1 MSSSSPIARGLDALI
16 PASVPPAGP
25 ARHTARF
32 LTGAVV
38 LAQVVSWVTG
48 GTLAL
53 AGLTVPAAL
62 TLAYGPLVATSLLL
76 LRAGVSAA
84 WALHAALL
92 LTSTYFAVN
101 TLAQQPL
108 DVSQLFW
115 FALVPL
121 CALWTLGRRAGMAW
135 GLVSMVAVALT
146 LLAFALGWSHGQP
159 ATEPLWAAASRLL
172 NFLAATVLLGLLF
185 DDARLRAQ
193 QELEHARDEAE
204 RASQAKTQFLA
215 NVSHELRTPMNAV
228 VGVTDALLGEPLTAS
243 QRSQVQLI
251 HTSGQA
257 MVALIGD
264 LLDVAKIEAGQLTL
278 EATPMDPA
286 RVAREVGELFEAS
299 ARAKALELRVEVP
312 PTLPTVLGDPLR
324 LRQALANL
332 VGNAI
337 KFTERGHVRLWA
349 HAHASG
355 GDDARVTLEL
365 GVEDT
370 GIGIPA
376 EARARLFEKFFQVDP
391 SHTRRF
397 GGTGLG
403 LAITRELIQ
412 RMGGELR
419 LDSELGRGTTV
430 TFRVLLPRA
439 APRLPSSGEHR
450 ALPTLPPGK
459 AVLVVDDNVVNLK
472 VASLLLSRLG
482 VQVETAAGGE
492 EAVRRFEPGK
502 YRAILM
508 DLHMPEVDGYQAT
521 RRIRALESGERTPI
535 VALTASALASELE
548 ECREAGMDDHLI
560 KPVTLQ
566 QLATALAAH
575 ATTGDGDRTKG

>member
-1 MSSSSPIARGLDALI
+1 VSKSSPIARGLDALI

-53 AGLTVPAAL
+53 AGLTMPAAL
-62 TLAYGPLVATSLLL
+62 TLAYGPLVAMSLLL
-76 LRAGVSAA
+76 LRAGVSSAV
-84 WALHAALL
+84 ALHVALL
-92 LTSTYFAVN
+92 VTSTYFVVN

-228 VGVTDALLGEPLTAS
+228 VGVTDALLTEPLTVS
-243 QRSQVQLI
+243 QRSQLQLI

-278 EATPMDPA
+278 EAAPMDPA
-286 RVAREVGELFEAS
+286 RVAREVAELFEAS
-299 ARAKALELRVEVP
+299 ARAKDLELRVEIP

-349 HAHASG
+349 RASG
-355 GDDARVTLEL
+355 DEGDLRDARVTLEL

-370 GIGIPA
+370 GIGIPT

-403 LAITRELIQ
+403 LAITRELIA

-430 TFRVLLPRA
+430 TLKVPMTRA

-450 ALPTLPPGK
+450 ALPTLAPGK

-535 VALTASALASELE
+535 VALTASALSSELE

-575 ATTGDGDRTKG
+575 EGPATGEPS

>member
-1 MSSSSPIARGLDALI
+1 MPSPIERRLDALI
-16 PASVPPAGP
+16 PASVQPTGP
-25 ARHTARF
+25 ERHTARF

-38 LAQVVSWVTG
+38 LAQAVSWVTG

-53 AGLTVPAAL
+53 AGLTVPAGL

-76 LRAGVSAA
+76 LRAGLSAA

-92 LTSTYFAVN
+92 VTSTYFVAN

-121 CALWTLGRRAGMAW
+121 SALWTLGRRAGVAW
-135 GLVSMVAVALT
+135 GLGAMGAVALT
-146 LLAFALGWSHGQP
+146 LLIFALGWSHGQV
-159 ATEPLWAAASRLL
+159 ASEPLWAAASRLF
-172 NFLAATVLLGLLF
+172 NFLAAIVLLGLLF

-228 VGVTDALLGEPLTAS
+228 VGVTDALLGEPLSAS

-251 HTSGQA
+251 HSSGQA

-278 EATPMDPA
+278 ESTPLDPA
-286 RVAREVGELFEAS
+286 RVVREVGALFEAS
-299 ARAKALELRVEVP
+299 ARAKGLALQVEVP
-312 PTLPTVLGDPLR
+312 PSLPMVQGDPLR
-324 LRQALANL
+324 LRQVLANL
-332 VGNAI
+332 VGNAV
-337 KFTERGHVRLWA
+337 KFTEHGHVRLWA
-349 HAHASG
+349 HALPPGA
-355 GDDARVTLEL
+355 DDPRVSLEL
-365 GVEDT
+365 GVEDS

-376 EARARLFEKFFQVDP
+376 EARARLFDKFFQVDP

-403 LAITRELIQ
+403 LSITRELVE
-412 RMGGELR
+412 RMGGALA
-419 LDSELGRGTTV
+419 LDSAVGRGTTV
-430 TFRVLLPRA
+430 TIALSLARA
-439 APRLPSSGEHR
+439 AARVESSGEHPAPA
-450 ALPTLPPGK
+450 ALAPGLP
-459 AVLVVDDNVVNLK
+459 VLVVDDNVVNLK
-472 VASLLLSRLG
+472 VAALLLGRLG
-482 VQVETAAGGE
+482 VVVETANGGE
-492 EAVRRFEPGK
+492 EAVRRFAPGK

-508 DLHMPEVDGYQAT
+508 DLHMPGVDGYEAT
-521 RRIRALESGERTPI
+521 RRIRQLEHGPRTPI
-535 VALTASALASELE
+535 LALTASALSSELE

-566 QLATALAAH
+566 QLAAALAAQLDDH
-575 ATTGDGDRTKG
+575 RG